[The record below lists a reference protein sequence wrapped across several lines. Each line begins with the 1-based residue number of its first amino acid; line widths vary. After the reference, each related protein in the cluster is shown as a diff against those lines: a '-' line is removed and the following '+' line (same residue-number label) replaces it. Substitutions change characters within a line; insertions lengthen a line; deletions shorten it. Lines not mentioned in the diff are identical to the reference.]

1 MSAAAA
7 LLAALVGLLA
17 AGAAAEGPDAR
28 VVAALNQ
35 NRISITAGFEG
46 SEIFVF
52 GAISRAA
59 GAEALDPGLGVVVK
73 IVGPSAPL
81 VVRRKTRQFGVWTF
95 SDAMR
100 VDAAPSFYA
109 VGTTG
114 PFYET
119 ISHTEDLRHRVSLDH
134 AVRLVDAGA
143 DAAGRREFLEAVV
156 RLRRSQGLY
165 LLSPSGVEVVEGT
178 LFRKAFR
185 LPANIVEGEYRA
197 QVFLTRDRR
206 VIDRFETTIDVRK
219 VGLERLIDDLARE
232 RPLLYGLIAVLAAAA
247 AGLFAAE
254 AFRWFRR

>member
-1 MSAAAA
+1 MRAAA
-7 LLAALVGLLA
+7 LALGLLGALA
-17 AGAAAEGPDAR
+17 AGAGRAAPPDAR

-35 NRISITAGFEG
+35 TRISITAGFEG

-59 GAEALDPGLGVVVK
+59 GAEALDPGLGVVIK

-81 VVRRKTRQFGVWTF
+81 TVRRKTRQFGVWTF
-95 SDAMR
+95 GEAVR
-100 VDAAPSFYA
+100 IEAAPSFYA
-109 VGTTG
+109 VGATG

-143 DAAGRREFLEAVV
+143 DPTGRREFIEAVV
-156 RLRRSQGLY
+156 RLRRAEGLFV
-165 LLSPSGVEVVEGT
+165 LSPSGVEVIDGT
-178 LFRKAFR
+178 LFRHAFR

-206 VIDRFETTIDVRK
+206 VIDRFETTIEVRK